1 MGTHP
6 IFESDFDCLTDIKKM
21 SAQAKQLRI
30 QTGVVNRTF
39 KEKNYYE
46 KELGQFEDK
55 LKNGKFETEEEQYRA
70 KIIPQQID
78 ETKAAL
84 KDTQERLDNAIE
96 ALKKYVEQEGNDQ
109 QSKEW
114 IAANDKLKEVKE
126 ALGQ

>member
-6 IFESDFDCLTDIKKM
+6 IFESDFDCLTEKNM
-21 SAQAKQLRI
+21 SAAAKQLRI

-39 KEKNYYE
+39 KEKNYYT
-46 KELGQFEDK
+46 KELSQFEEK
-55 LKNGKFETEEEQYRA
+55 LKQNNFATEEEQYRA

-84 KDTQERLDNAIE
+84 KDTEERLETAIE
-96 ALKKYVEQEGNDQ
+96 TLKKYVEQEGNDQ

-114 IAANDKLKEVKE
+114 IAANEKLKEVKE
-126 ALGQ
+126 ALAC

>member
-1 MGTHP
+1 
-6 IFESDFDCLTDIKKM
+6 M

-84 KDTQERLDNAIE
+84 KDTQERLDNGKFCYFLRKNLDIFS
-96 ALKKYVEQEGNDQ
+96 Y
-109 QSKEW
+109 
-114 IAANDKLKEVKE
+114 
-126 ALGQ
+126 

>member
-6 IFESDFDCLTDIKKM
+6 IFESDFDCLTEKVVM
-21 SAQAKQLRI
+21 SAAAKQLRI

-39 KEKNYYE
+39 KEKNYYT
-46 KELGQFEDK
+46 KELSQFEEK
-55 LKNGKFETEEEQYRA
+55 LKQNNFATEEEQYRA

-84 KDTQERLDNAIE
+84 KDTEERLETAIE
-96 ALKKYVEQEGNDQ
+96 TLKKYVEQEGNDQ

-114 IAANDKLKEVKE
+114 IAANDKLNEVKE
-126 ALGQ
+126 

>member
-6 IFESDFDCLTDIKKM
+6 IFESDFDCLTEKKM
-21 SAQAKQLRI
+21 SAAAKQLRI

-39 KEKNYYE
+39 KEKNYYT
-46 KELGQFEDK
+46 KELSQFEEK
-55 LKNGKFETEEEQYRA
+55 LKQNNFATEEEQYRA

-84 KDTQERLDNAIE
+84 KDTEERLETAIE
-96 ALKKYVEQEGNDQ
+96 TLKKYVEQEGNDQ

-114 IAANDKLKEVKE
+114 IAANDKLNEVKE
-126 ALGQ
+126 ALGAC